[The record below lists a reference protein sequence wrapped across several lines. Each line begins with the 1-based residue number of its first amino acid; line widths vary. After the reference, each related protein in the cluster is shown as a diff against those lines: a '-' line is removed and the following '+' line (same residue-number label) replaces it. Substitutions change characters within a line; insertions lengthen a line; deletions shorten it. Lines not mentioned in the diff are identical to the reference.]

1 MKVIRLMNPP
11 GGPAVRMLAGF
22 ALIAVGWLI
31 GWPGGVA
38 VALVD
43 LVPLT
48 AGLPGPASRRRC
60 PGPRCVRADRR
71 R

>member
-11 GGPAVRMLAGF
+11 GGRAVRMLAGF
-22 ALIAVGWLI
+22 ALIAAGWLT

-38 VALVD
+38 VALAG

-48 AGLPGPASRRRC
+48 AGIAGACLVAPLL
-60 PGPRCVRADRR
+60 RAPLRAR
-71 R
+71 